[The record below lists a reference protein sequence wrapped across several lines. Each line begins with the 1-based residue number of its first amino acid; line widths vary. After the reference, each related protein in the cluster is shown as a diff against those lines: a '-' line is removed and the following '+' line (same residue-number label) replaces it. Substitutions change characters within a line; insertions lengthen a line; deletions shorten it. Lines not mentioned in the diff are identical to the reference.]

1 MLSDLSDFADPL
13 RSSRTRTRQSGVFT
27 RQTPGSR
34 SLERGLLLLRAFRPG
49 TSSLT
54 NAELAQRTDLPRP
67 TVSRLTRSL
76 VDAGFLDYDLH
87 SGAYRLGVP
96 FLSFG
101 NAVLHGSVVIDA
113 ALPLMRE
120 VAETHGLN
128 VGLAVHDAGEMV
140 YLDSVRRSRRELF
153 RQVGP
158 GSRTPLEL
166 TALGRAWLFGTTD
179 TQRIA
184 ALAQIEERLGPRW
197 PAMAEELAQARVQ
210 LAEQGYCSAAWQIG
224 ILSIAAPV
232 RPAGIKVHALNLSF
246 AVPQGKGLQLER
258 QHAPVLLA
266 LTERVRAAIDAV
278 HTDSVA
284 SR

>member
-1 MLSDLSDFADPL
+1 
-13 RSSRTRTRQSGVFT
+13 
-27 RQTPGSR
+27 
-34 SLERGLLLLRAFRPG
+34 
-49 TSSLT
+49 
-54 NAELAQRTDLPRP
+54 
-67 TVSRLTRSL
+67 
-76 VDAGFLDYDLH
+76 
-87 SGAYRLGVP
+87 
-96 FLSFG
+96 
-101 NAVLHGSVVIDA
+101 
-113 ALPLMRE
+113 
-120 VAETHGLN
+120 
-128 VGLAVHDAGEMV
+128 MV

-232 RPAGIKVHALNLSF
+232 RPAGMKVHALNLSF